1 MCKLKKLTMKNNL
14 SPILSFRKK
23 SKMNNNP
30 ISKNRELDL
39 SSVSTLITETRESV
53 DSSENS

>member
-1 MCKLKKLTMKNNL
+1 MKNNS

-23 SKMNNNP
+23 SKMNNNL
-30 ISKNRELDL
+30 ISKNGELDL

>member
-1 MCKLKKLTMKNNL
+1 MKNNL

-23 SKMNNNP
+23 
-30 ISKNRELDL
+30 IKNKKTSILKNGKVDL
-39 SSVSTLITETRESV
+39 KSLSTLITETRESV

>member
-1 MCKLKKLTMKNNL
+1 MKNNL

-23 SKMNNNP
+23 LKMNNNP
-30 ISKNRELDL
+30 ISKNGELDL
-39 SSVSTLITETRESV
+39 SSVSTLITKTRESV